1 MTPIPSER
9 IDRRIYMLCGHVR
22 DLSDAIDELSR
33 DRDDAGEHED
43 TISRKAISGDAEI
56 RTERFA
62 SRLRD
67 PGEPIS
73 RSKAGFERFRAID
86 ANSRAP

>member
-1 MTPIPSER
+1 MTPIPNER
-9 IDRRIYMLCGHVR
+9 IDRRIYMLRGHVR
-22 DLSDAIDELSR
+22 DVSDAIDELAR

-43 TISRKAISGDAEI
+43 AISRKAISGDAEI
-56 RTERFA
+56 WTERFA

-73 RSKAGFERFRAID
+73 RSKAGFERFRAIG